1 MAVKHDLANIRGV
14 LLDWAGTTIDYGSR
28 APTQVFIEMFRRRG
42 ISITEAEARGPMGS
56 AKRDHIAAI
65 LAMPRIQSLWQQQY
79 GQASSHRDVDAIY
92 AEFLPLQKS
101 TLAEHCQLIPGV
113 AAAIDRL
120 RQHGLRIGSSTGY
133 TRALMEVVLPLA
145 ASQGYAPEVT
155 LCADDVR
162 EGRPAPWMNFH
173 AAEQLGIYPLC
184 DMLVVDD
191 TTVGIAAGKNSGAV
205 TVAVILT
212 GNALG
217 LSLEQVEQL
226 SRAEL
231 DARLEVIERDFRRAG
246 ADYVLHSAAQ
256 LPELLGLA

>member
-1 MAVKHDLANIRGV
+1 MAMTSNLANIRGV

-42 ISITEAEARGPMGS
+42 ITITEAEARGPMGS

-65 LAMPRIQSLWQQQY
+65 LALPRVQTLWHEQS
-79 GQASSHRDVDAIY
+79 GRASNEQDVDAIY
-92 AEFLPLQKS
+92 AEFLPFQKS
-101 TLAEHCQLIPGV
+101 VLAEHCLLIPGI
-113 AAAIDRL
+113 AAAIACL
-120 RQHGLRIGSSTGY
+120 EKHGLKIGSSTGY
-133 TRALMEVVLPLA
+133 TRALMEVVVPLA
-145 ASQGYAPEVT
+145 AQQGYAPEVT

-173 AAEQLGIYPLC
+173 AAEQLGIYPLR
-184 DMLVVDD
+184 DVLVVDD
-191 TTVGIAAGKNSGAV
+191 TTVGIKAGKNAGAI
-205 TVAVILT
+205 TVAVTQT

-226 SRAEL
+226 SRTDL
-231 DARLEVIERDFRRAG
+231 DARLAIIERDFRSAG
-246 ADYVLHSAAQ
+246 ADYVLRSAAE